1 MKLIKRKFILIYS
14 YSISRIILSILLEM
28 RFEELKYS
36 NQFDDSITLIKKL
49 INPLTNEHTYRMKKF
64 KNQCLYLEEK
74 LDQLLYF
81 EIRFMEHRLTFCRQ
95 FIRKKCVRRSIYV
108 LIILFE
114 YVLNQDLNEFAITI

>member
-64 KNQCLYLEEK
+64 KN
-74 LDQLLYF
+74 
-81 EIRFMEHRLTFCRQ
+81 
-95 FIRKKCVRRSIYV
+95 
-108 LIILFE
+108 
-114 YVLNQDLNEFAITI
+114 